1 MRVTTNLIFN
11 QNLRAINVSQGQLSD
26 VQSQLASGKRIL
38 RPSDDS
44 VGASQVIRITERL
57 DKINQYQRNI
67 DLASSNLELQE
78 TALRSINESVNRAR
92 VLAVQSGNGI
102 FSQAD
107 RNAVATEVE
116 QIRNQVIDLMNTR
129 NPSGDY
135 IFSGYQSQQQ
145 AFEFNPNNTAN
156 PIEFKGDDGANRV
169 QISDSVTVQ
178 STSSGK
184 ELFENVNA
192 RLNFTELAG
201 ASAVLEEYEITSQN
215 TFDVFHKSN
224 FDPASSLNSQLTFTI
239 TAANEISVTSTAN
252 GSLLDTVAFSTGES
266 FNYQGIDLN
275 INGGVGDAVTIE
287 LNRPTKQNI
296 AETLH
301 NFSLGLKD
309 ESINSQ
315 SFSSMLAD
323 TLVGID
329 NALGKM
335 ARETSSIGSRLNIAD
350 AVRSS
355 LLDSEVINQQA
366 RSSIQD
372 VDYAQASSDFAR
384 QETALEAA
392 FASFPRV
399 ANLSLFNFI

>member
-145 AFEFNPNNTAN
+145 AFEFNPNNTAKI
-156 PIEFKGDDGANRV
+156 PSMF
-169 QISDSVTVQ
+169 
-178 STSSGK
+178 
-184 ELFENVNA
+184 
-192 RLNFTELAG
+192 FTKVILTLQ
-201 ASAVLEEYEITSQN
+201 AV
-215 TFDVFHKSN
+215 
-224 FDPASSLNSQLTFTI
+224 
-239 TAANEISVTSTAN
+239 
-252 GSLLDTVAFSTGES
+252 
-266 FNYQGIDLN
+266 
-275 INGGVGDAVTIE
+275 
-287 LNRPTKQNI
+287 
-296 AETLH
+296 
-301 NFSLGLKD
+301 
-309 ESINSQ
+309 
-315 SFSSMLAD
+315 
-323 TLVGID
+323 
-329 NALGKM
+329 
-335 ARETSSIGSRLNIAD
+335 
-350 AVRSS
+350 
-355 LLDSEVINQQA
+355 
-366 RSSIQD
+366 
-372 VDYAQASSDFAR
+372 
-384 QETALEAA
+384 
-392 FASFPRV
+392 
-399 ANLSLFNFI
+399 

>member
-1 MRVTTNLIFN
+1 
-11 QNLRAINVSQGQLSD
+11 
-26 VQSQLASGKRIL
+26 
-38 RPSDDS
+38 
-44 VGASQVIRITERL
+44 
-57 DKINQYQRNI
+57 
-67 DLASSNLELQE
+67 
-78 TALRSINESVNRAR
+78 
-92 VLAVQSGNGI
+92 
-102 FSQAD
+102 
-107 RNAVATEVE
+107 
-116 QIRNQVIDLMNTR
+116 
-129 NPSGDY
+129 
-135 IFSGYQSQQQ
+135 
-145 AFEFNPNNTAN
+145 
-156 PIEFKGDDGANRV
+156 
-169 QISDSVTVQ
+169 
-178 STSSGK
+178 
-184 ELFENVNA
+184 
-192 RLNFTELAG
+192 
-201 ASAVLEEYEITSQN
+201 
-215 TFDVFHKSN
+215 
-224 FDPASSLNSQLTFTI
+224 
-239 TAANEISVTSTAN
+239 VTSTAN